1 MRMER
6 VNEILQHTLYRSCR
20 RQIDEKEKDRIF
32 CGHDMGHLLDVARL
46 AWIFNL
52 EANQEISKERIYAAA
67 LLHDIGRHIQYENGT
82 PHQIA
87 GLPIAEQILT
97 DCGFYPEEMKEI
109 LYAIENHRNKEMLKR
124 NDLAGILYRADKMSR
139 CSLWLPCRKRVQ
151 LEHGKEKYGDTVL
164 RQNIRKEEKQ
174 MKIGNKEFD
183 LKNHAYVMGILNV
196 TPDSFSDG
204 GKWNDKGRAMRHTQE
219 MIEQGATIIDIGGE
233 STRPGYTLI
242 SDEEEIS
249 RVVPMIEMVKKNFD
263 VPVSIDTYKSR
274 VAEAALDAG
283 ADLVND
289 IWGLKYDPDLAG
301 VIARKNAPCCLMH
314 NRKEPDYTDFIA
326 DFLKDMQET
335 IDIAKKAGIADE
347 NIILDPGVGFGKT
360 YENNLEIINKLECM
374 HALGYPILL
383 GTSRKSVIG
392 LTLDLPADQRM
403 EGTVATT
410 VIGVMKGV
418 AFVRVHDVK
427 ENYRALKMT
436 EAILGR

>member
-1 MRMER
+1 MREVTIAAIQM
-6 VNEILQHTLYRSCR
+6 SCSR
-20 RQIDEKEKDRIF
+20 DVKENIEKAAKLIR
-32 CGHDMGHLLDVARL
+32 
-46 AWIFNL
+46 
-52 EANQEISKERIYAAA
+52 AAA
-67 LLHDIGRHIQYENGT
+67 EAGAQIILPSELFERQYFCQERRYDYYDYAKPLSENDAV
-82 PHQIA
+82 QS
-87 GLPIAEQILT
+87 
-97 DCGFYPEEMKEI
+97 MK
-109 LYAIENHRNKEMLKR
+109 
-124 NDLAGILYRADKMSR
+124 
-139 CSLWLPCRKRVQ
+139 
-151 LEHGKEKYGDTVL
+151 
-164 RQNIRKEEKQ
+164 
-174 MKIGNKEFD
+174 
-183 LKNHAYVMGILNV
+183 
-196 TPDSFSDG
+196 
-204 GKWNDKGRAMRHTQE
+204 
-219 MIEQGATIIDIGGE
+219 
-233 STRPGYTLI
+233 
-242 SDEEEIS
+242 
-249 RVVPMIEMVKKNFD
+249 
-263 VPVSIDTYKSR
+263 
-274 VAEAALDAG
+274 ALDAG

-374 HALGYPILL
+374 HTLGYPILL